1 MYCTLYNLSVKI
13 TNTIPEPLVLFSE
26 AKETIAELTVL
37 EESAAAFNQGKIL
50 QYHYFKVLPTLLE

>member
-1 MYCTLYNLSVKI
+1 VKI
-13 TNTIPEPLVLFSE
+13 RNTIPEPLVLFSE

-50 QYHYFKVLPTLLE
+50 HYH